1 MKQLLIFDLD
11 DTLIHTHLVY
21 LQVTAEII
29 DRMEELGIC
38 DDNLYYTLD
47 SYDQETVEEDGCF
60 KQDAFPRA
68 VHKTYDFYCQ
78 KLNLEYRDEVAA
90 ELNEIAWQINSIKY
104 EPVDGAKLLLDI
116 LAESGKYNMVLLT
129 RGDEEIQKKKVKDN
143 SLGNY
148 FDEVIVVPNK
158 DARVFGDVMAKYGV
172 KSSDTWIIGNS
183 VRSEII
189 PAQQLGAN
197 HILTAVTESW
207 SYEAVDN
214 VPKCPVVEN
223 LPDCLSIIE
232 NNACSVPAQY
242 KGEC

>member
-29 DRMEELGIC
+29 DRMEELGIF

-68 VHKTYDFYCQ
+68 VQKTYDFYCQ
-78 KLNLEYRDEVAA
+78 KLNLEYSDEVAA

-104 EPVDGAKLLLDI
+104 EPVDGAKLLLDA
-116 LAESGKYNMVLLT
+116 LAESGKYAMVLLT
-129 RGDEEIQKKKVKDN
+129 RGDEEIQNKKVKDN
-143 SLGNY
+143 GFHNY
-148 FDEVIVVPNK
+148 FDEVIVAPIK
-158 DARVFGDVMAKYGV
+158 DARVFGDVIAKYGV
-172 KSSDTWIIGNS
+172 TTKNTWIIGNS

-189 PAQQLGAN
+189 PAQQLGAK

-207 SYEAVDN
+207 SYEDVENA
-214 VPKCPVVEN
+214 PHCPVVKS
-223 LPDCLSIIE
+223 LPDCLPIIE
-232 NNACSVPAQY
+232 NNA
-242 KGEC
+242 

>member
-47 SYDQETVEEDGCF
+47 NYDQETVEDDGCF

-68 VHKTYDFYCQ
+68 VQKTYDFYCQ
-78 KLNLEYRDEVAA
+78 KLNLEYRDDVAA

-104 EPVDGAKLLLDI
+104 EPVDGAKLLLDT
-116 LAESGKYNMVLLT
+116 LAETGRYHMVLLT
-129 RGDEEIQKKKVKDN
+129 KGDEEIQNKKAKDN
-143 SLGNY
+143 GFHNY
-148 FDEVIVVPNK
+148 FDEIIVVPNK
-158 DARVFGDVMAKYGV
+158 DARVFGDVIAKYGV
-172 KSSDTWIIGNS
+172 KNSDTWIIGNS

-189 PAQQLGAN
+189 PAQQLGAR

-207 SYEAVDN
+207 GYEAVENIPD
-214 VPKCPVVEN
+214 CPMVEN
-223 LPDCLSIIE
+223 LLDCLAIIK
-232 NNACSVPAQY
+232 NNACPL
-242 KGEC
+242 